1 MDNVLE
7 ACLSD
12 IMTSIE
18 RIESFFENRPMR
30 FEDYCSDWQLRL
42 ATERCIEI
50 IGEAMNRIL
59 KSYPD
64 IPISNAKAIVGTRN
78 RIIHA
83 YDAISEDI
91 IWAIIVNHLPK
102 LKEEIQALQNQYS

>member
-64 IPISNAKAIVGTRN
+64 IPISNAKAIV
-78 RIIHA
+78 
-83 YDAISEDI
+83 DSC
-91 IWAIIVNHLPK
+91 L
-102 LKEEIQALQNQYS
+102 